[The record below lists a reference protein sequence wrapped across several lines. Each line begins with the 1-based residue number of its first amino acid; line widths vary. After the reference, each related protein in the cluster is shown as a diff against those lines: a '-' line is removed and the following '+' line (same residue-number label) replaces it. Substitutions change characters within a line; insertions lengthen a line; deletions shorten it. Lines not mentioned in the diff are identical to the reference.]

1 MAKAKRAGPCVSED
15 CTCDYS
21 KGRPRCGRP
30 GFREVWR
37 NRADGAWYVLCYK
50 HFIQE
55 KRLGHLAFWGSLYP
69 SDD

>member
-15 CTCDYS
+15 CACDYS
-21 KGRPRCGRP
+21 RGRPRCGRP

-37 NRADGAWYVLCYK
+37 KRADGAWYVLCYK

-55 KRLGHLAFWGSLYP
+55 KRFGHLAFWGSLCP
-69 SDD
+69 PDD